1 MPTQFARLLRP
12 PGPGQADPL
21 VDKLKRREPDAER
34 EIARRYNRKIADR
47 SRAIPEPAKGAAYDS
62 YDPRLLALLW
72 TLADNA
78 DALRAL
84 GQRSHLTIPVPAEYL
99 ALSDDLLAR
108 LWELGRDGSGL
119 EELWRRRGLL
129 PVAAPGPETPEN
141 VLGYLCW
148 REQAGAW
155 DELLRRYALLDIQL
169 CADDDADYPRAE
181 AQLLERFRL
190 GRVPRPCQSARE
202 FAAVAAA
209 KLLHL
214 VPLWDYV
221 AYPSIEHMLVKASH
235 NELRDMARAGRRRAS
250 LSADELP
257 EPADLRRVLP
267 GPAELQDALAHLPL
281 EERVVRKAQNGL
293 DLTGDELDW
302 AARRNL
308 AARDIVESSAEQLAA
323 ERAAVARW
331 LADNRSPTG
340 DLLNKVFPW
349 YKPTQFGKASRVA
362 RLRLLIDE
370 TERYLGPLI
379 ADAPDEARALQRQV
393 RVAMDELLQRTAS
406 GNRPARKGRVRPG
419 PVACFEGLDEAS
431 RRLLHLLG
439 DRPLDRR
446 RADVLA
452 RLIDTTALF
461 GEQFPVLVKLAA
473 CRRLTRVVPGTD
485 DVADWLDAGQQW
497 LSSLHE
503 EDRERCRGFSEALS
517 QQPLLALR
525 ASGGSH
531 LLLAWLQSTQQP
543 GPAETRL
550 SHVDRAWWLSR
561 DRKDLAE
568 PAEALAEFSRAAKWP
583 AAAEV
588 AARMLRQLGPAPDA
602 CWSAECELRAC
613 LGQLRARRRDVS
625 ARLEAG
631 RRLVGQLRDAAVP
644 VADWPGRLEAMDVGG
659 EDEALYREVSVA
671 ADTPAAPPALGLL
684 ALWLQ
689 SAGESRFSERALK
702 DLTLLWSLTHD
713 PWYTWPAG
721 VPAQV
726 AGLIA
731 AAREADWPRLA
742 DAAARLFRRAPDLSG
757 VGRTAGEELR
767 AALQRLARRRGQRN
781 RMRRTT

>member
-21 VDKLKRREPDAER
+21 LDQLKRREPDAER
-34 EIARRYNRKIADR
+34 EIARRYNRKITDR
-47 SRAIPEPAKGAAYDS
+47 SRTIPIPAKGAAYPA

-78 DALRAL
+78 DALAAL
-84 GQRSHLTIPVPAEYL
+84 GRQLRLDVPDPPEVA
-99 ALSDDLLAR
+99 ALGDELLAR
-108 LWELGRDGSGL
+108 LWELGRDGAAL

-129 PVAAPGPETPEN
+129 PVAAPGPDTPEN

-148 REQAGAW
+148 RQQPGAW

-190 GRVPRPCQSARE
+190 GRVPRACQSARE

-209 KLLHL
+209 KLLYL

-221 AYPSIEHMLVKASH
+221 GYPSIEHMLVKATH
-235 NELRDMARAGRRRAS
+235 NELRDLARAGRRRPAV
-250 LSADELP
+250 SADDVP
-257 EPADLRRVLP
+257 EPADQRRILP
-267 GPAELQDALAHLPL
+267 GPTELAEALAHLPM

-293 DLTGDELDW
+293 DLAADELDW
-302 AARRNL
+302 AASRNL
-308 AARDIVESSAEQLAA
+308 AARAVAEPSPEQVAA
-323 ERAAVARW
+323 ERAVIADW

-340 DLLNKVFPW
+340 DLLNKAFPW

-370 TERYLGPLI
+370 AERYLAPLLP
-379 ADAPDEARALQRQV
+379 DAPDEAQTLRGQV
-393 RVAMDELLQRTAS
+393 RLAMDDLLQRTAS
-406 GNRPARKGRVRPG
+406 GNRPARKGQARTG

-446 RADVLA
+446 RADTLA
-452 RLIDTTALF
+452 RLIDAVALY

-473 CRRLTRVVPGTD
+473 CRRLTRVVPGTG
-485 DVADWLDAGQQW
+485 DVAAWLDAGQQW

-503 EDRERCRGFSEALS
+503 EDRERCRAFAEVLSVRSASE
-517 QQPLLALR
+517 
-525 ASGGSH
+525 GGAGH

-543 GPAETRL
+543 GPPEARL
-550 SHVDRAWWLSR
+550 GHADRAWWLSR
-561 DRKDLAE
+561 GRDELAE
-568 PAEALAEFSRAAKWP
+568 PAEALAEFARAGKWP
-583 AAAEV
+583 AAAEA
-588 AARMLRQLGPAPDA
+588 AARMLRQLGPVPEV

-613 LGQLRARRRDVS
+613 LSQLRARRRDLT
-625 ARLEAG
+625 ARLENG
-631 RRLVGQLRDAAVP
+631 RRLLAHLGDGGQA
-644 VADWPGRLEAMDVGG
+644 VADWPARLEGLDAGTD
-659 EDEALYREVSVA
+659 DEALSREVSA
-671 ADTPAAPPALGLL
+671 AAAEPGAPPALTLL

-689 SAGESRFSERALK
+689 PAGESRFSERALK

-721 VPAQV
+721 VPAAV
-726 AGLIA
+726 AGLVA
-731 AAREADWPRLA
+731 AAREGDRPRLA
-742 DAAARLFRRAPDLSG
+742 DAAARVLRQSPDLSG
-757 VGRTAGEELR
+757 VGRAAAEDFR

-781 RMRRTT
+781 RTRRTT